1 MAVIKFYTAT
11 DDKLVGTVTATD
23 SGLTGDS
30 NGVREMVDGW
40 KKSPAEFITAYA
52 DWGNGYLYSKE
63 QGVDSPDG
71 S

>member
-1 MAVIKFYTAT
+1 MAVINFYTAK
-11 DDKLVGTVTATD
+11 DNKLIGTVTTTETSI
-23 SGLTGDS
+23 SGDT
-30 NGVREMVDGW
+30 NGTRELADTW
-40 KKSPAEFITAYA
+40 EKSPADFVSTYT